1 MYIKEAHEHKHQRN
15 QTEYSFRA
23 HVAFGTCL
31 LLLVRCGLA
40 QLTKSLPEALR
51 QAGSHFVQGVDSA
64 DEHAANCYGT
74 ANAPP
79 TGTRNGRPIIG
90 SASGKH
96 ALTARAEP
104 Q

>member
-1 MYIKEAHEHKHQRN
+1 MYVNEAPDHIQQRN
-15 QTEYSFRA
+15 QPDYRFRA

-31 LLLVRCGLA
+31 LLLVRGRLP

-74 ANAPP
+74 DNEPP
-79 TGTRNGRPIIG
+79 NGSRNGRPIIG
-90 SASGKH
+90 SVSGKKV
-96 ALTARAEP
+96 LKAR
-104 Q
+104 